1 MTVRTRFAPSPTGD
15 LHVGG
20 ARTALFCWLYARR
33 HRGRFLLRIEDTDR
47 ARSTEVS
54 VEGILQGLVWL
65 GLDWDEGPIFQ
76 SRRFG
81 RYRERIRELLE
92 RGAAYPCYC
101 GRERLEAL
109 RESQRARGEKP
120 RYDGR
125 CRGLRAAPPDAVA
138 PVVRFRNPVE
148 GEVIVED
155 AVKGRLSFD
164 NAELDDLI
172 IARADGTPTYNFTV
186 VVDDLDFEISHVIRG
201 DDHVNNTPRQLN
213 LLHALGGKAPVYAHL
228 PMIRGADGR
237 RMSKREGADAVTAF
251 RDAGY
256 LPEALV
262 NHLARLG
269 WSHGDR
275 EIFSRDEL
283 IRLFDLRAVNR
294 AASIFDFEKLSWLNQ
309 HYIQHAEVETL
320 REPFVEALRRI
331 GLDPAQGP
339 DPDTAVEIQ
348 RDRAKTLVEMAEKSA
363 FAFRE
368 LGGYD
373 ERAAGKHLRPAALD
387 PLLALRERL
396 AALDTWE
403 AAPLH
408 DTVAG
413 CAEALGLKLG
423 RLAQPLR
430 VALTGSAASPSIEKT
445 LILAGKSRALARIDA
460 ACDHVRRRAALSV

>member
-20 ARTALFCWLYARR
+20 ARTALFCWLFARR
-33 HRGRFLLRIEDTDR
+33 HGGSFLLRIEDTDR
-47 ARSTEVS
+47 ARSTCAS
-54 VEGILQGLVWL
+54 VEGILQGLSWL

-76 SRRFG
+76 SRRTA
-81 RYRERIRELLE
+81 RYREQLRRLLE
-92 RGAAYPCYC
+92 SGDAYYC
-101 GRERLEAL
+101 HCSRERLDAL

-125 CRGLRAAPPDAVA
+125 CRERRGAPRDGAAPVL
-138 PVVRFRNPVE
+138 RFRNPLA

-155 AVKGRLSFD
+155 AVKGRMSFA
-164 NAELDDLI
+164 NAELDDLV
-172 IARADGTPTYNFTV
+172 IARADGAPTYNFAV

-213 LLHALGGKAPVYAHL
+213 LLHAIGGKAPVYAHL
-228 PMIRGADGR
+228 PMILAADGR
-237 RMSKREGADAVTAF
+237 RMAKREGADAVAGF

-256 LPEALV
+256 LPDALV

-275 EIFSRDEL
+275 EIFSREEL
-283 IRLFDLRAVNR
+283 IRLFDLAAVHR
-294 AASIFDFEKLSWLNQ
+294 SASVFDFEKLRWLNQ
-309 HYIQHAEVETL
+309 HYLRHAETDAL
-320 REPFVEALRRI
+320 REPFVRALRRQ
-331 GLDPAQGP
+331 GLDPGQGP
-339 DPDTAVEIQ
+339 DADTAIEIQ
-348 RDRAKTLVEMAEKSA
+348 RERARTLVDMAEESA
-363 FAFRE
+363 FAYRD
-368 LGGYD
+368 LRGYD

-387 PLLALRERL
+387 ALLAVRERL
-396 AALDTWE
+396 AALDAWE

-408 DTVAG
+408 DAVAG
-413 CAEALGLKLG
+413 CAEALGLALG

-445 LILAGKSRALARIDA
+445 LVLAGRARSLARIDA
-460 ACDHVRRRAALSV
+460 ACDHVRRRAALS